1 MFLPHIDVFFDLL
14 LYRPTA
20 TWNLFTSYN
29 NKITY
34 VCNDDVIFTSIIQY
48 IKSNQNACIIQLT
61 MVKSMKALYYTH
73 EVINIASAGEKEVHF
88 LIISHSH
95 NEDSIL
101 SESKIF
107 QLSLFDL
114 NTRGTMLGTENDTWH
129 SKRFFPSTN
138 VTFDEPCQNNHV
150 SFDQCYQGLPR
161 EYPAGV
167 QASSSLLRWSS
178 TVPRDH
184 LYLECL
190 LLKFS
195 LRVLKGM
202 S

>member
-1 MFLPHIDVFFDLL
+1 MFV
-14 LYRPTA
+14 TM
-20 TWNLFTSYN
+20 TSSLRQSSN
-29 NKITY
+29 RLI
-34 VCNDDVIFTSIIQY
+34 V
-48 IKSNQNACIIQLT
+48 KSNQNACIIQLT
-61 MVKSMKALYYTH
+61 MEKSMKALYYTH

-114 NTRGTMLGTENDTWH
+114 NTRGTMLGTENDTQH

-150 SFDQCYQGLPR
+150 SFDQCYQGLPC

-167 QASSSLLRWSS
+167 QASSSFLRWSS

-195 LRVLKGM
+195 LKVLKGM

>member
-1 MFLPHIDVFFDLL
+1 M
-14 LYRPTA
+14 
-20 TWNLFTSYN
+20 TSSLRQSSN
-29 NKITY
+29 RLK
-34 VCNDDVIFTSIIQY
+34 V
-48 IKSNQNACIIQLT
+48 KSNQNACIIQLT
-61 MVKSMKALYYTH
+61 MERSMKALYYF
-73 EVINIASAGEKEVHF
+73 INIASAGEKEVHF

-95 NEDSIL
+95 NENSIL

-114 NTRGTMLGTENDTWH
+114 NTRGTMLGVENDTWH

-138 VTFDEPCQNNHV
+138 VTFDKPCQNNHV
-150 SFDQCYQGLPR
+150 PFHRCHQGLPR

-178 TVPRDH
+178 TVPGDH
-184 LYLECL
+184 HYIECL
-190 LLKFS
+190 LSIFF
-195 LRVLKGM
+195 LRVLKEM

>member
-1 MFLPHIDVFFDLL
+1 MFV
-14 LYRPTA
+14 TM
-20 TWNLFTSYN
+20 TSSLRQSSN
-29 NKITY
+29 RLI
-34 VCNDDVIFTSIIQY
+34 V
-48 IKSNQNACIIQLT
+48 KSNQNECIIQLT
-61 MVKSMKALYYTH
+61 MEKSMKALYYTH

-114 NTRGTMLGTENDTWH
+114 NTRGTMLGTENDTQH

-167 QASSSLLRWSS
+167 QASSSFLRWSS

-195 LRVLKGM
+195 LKVLKGM

>member
-20 TWNLFTSYN
+20 TWNIYTSYN

-34 VCNDDVIFTSIIQY
+34 VCNDDVIF
-48 IKSNQNACIIQLT
+48 
-61 MVKSMKALYYTH
+61 
-73 EVINIASAGEKEVHF
+73 ASV
-88 LIISHSH
+88 LPIISYSST
-95 NEDSIL
+95 EDSIL

-114 NTRGTMLGTENDTWH
+114 KTRGTMLGTENDTWH
-129 SKRFFPSTN
+129 SKRFFPSTT
-138 VTFDEPCQNNHV
+138 VTFDKPSHKDHV
-150 SFDQCYQGLPR
+150 LFHRCHQGLPR

-178 TVPRDH
+178 TVPGDH
-184 LYLECL
+184 HYTECL
-190 LLKFS
+190 LLKLS

>member
-1 MFLPHIDVFFDLL
+1 MFV
-14 LYRPTA
+14 TM
-20 TWNLFTSYN
+20 TSSLRQSSN
-29 NKITY
+29 RLI
-34 VCNDDVIFTSIIQY
+34 V
-48 IKSNQNACIIQLT
+48 KSNQNECIIQLT
-61 MVKSMKALYYTH
+61 MEKSMKALYYTH

-129 SKRFFPSTN
+129 PKRCFPSTN

-178 TVPRDH
+178 TVPCDH

-190 LLKFS
+190 LFKIFPKSIERNVIKERGGRMKKLEFY
-195 LRVLKGM
+195 
-202 S
+202 